1 MSVVT
6 QVRLTLPMSSGYD
19 PRTPCSSISSGLSR
33 ADERWP
39 ADVIPFM
46 TTLSMLRPLQKPT
59 TIASLAML
67 VTFAWPA
74 GAQGPAAPA
83 ESGAPAIDVTAT
95 AVEKQ
100 LAANLA
106 RLTLASTPR
115 PVALAPASQ
124 VATVVA
130 SADDLRDSI
139 VVSITRTAV
148 GRRYARGGQSLRGG
162 FDCSGLVRYV
172 MTAFDVVVPR
182 TAAQLAATGFALGR
196 DTTRL
201 RPGDLLTFGA
211 GARSIS
217 HVGIYVGNGR
227 YVHASSVAG
236 GVIESELQRPR
247 SARVK
252 PWRGSRRLLS
262 AAHRDSVARGD
273 G

>member
-1 MSVVT
+1 
-6 QVRLTLPMSSGYD
+6 
-19 PRTPCSSISSGLSR
+19 
-33 ADERWP
+33 
-39 ADVIPFM
+39 M
-46 TTLSMLRPLQKPT
+46 TTLSRRPLLQCST
-59 TIASLAML
+59 SIASLAML
-67 VTFAWPA
+67 VACAWSA
-74 GAQGPAAPA
+74 GAQGPAEPSD
-83 ESGAPAIDVTAT
+83 SGAPVTDVPAT
-95 AVEKQ
+95 AGEKQ

-106 RLTLASTPR
+106 RLTLASAPR
-115 PVALAPASQ
+115 PVALAPALT
-124 VATVVA
+124 VAA
-130 SADDLRDSI
+130 IAPSADDLRDSI
-139 VVSITRTAV
+139 LVSVTRTAM
-148 GRRYARGGQSLRGG
+148 GTRYARGGQSIRGG

-196 DTTRL
+196 DTTGL

-236 GVIESELQRPR
+236 RVIESELRRPR

-252 PWRGSRRLLS
+252 PWHGTRRVLS

>member
-1 MSVVT
+1 MT
-6 QVRLTLPMSSGYD
+6 ALPL
-19 PRTPCSSISSGLSR
+19 PR
-33 ADERWP
+33 
-39 ADVIPFM
+39 VI
-46 TTLSMLRPLQKPT
+46 QKPP

-67 VTFAWPA
+67 VAFAWPA
-74 GAQGPAAPA
+74 GAQGPVAPA
-83 ESGAPAIDVTAT
+83 EFGAPAVDVPAT
-95 AVEKQ
+95 AVEQ
-100 LAANLA
+100 QFAANLA
-106 RLTLASTPR
+106 KLTLASAPR
-115 PVALAPASQ
+115 PVALAPATP
-124 VATVVA
+124 VATIV
-130 SADDLRDSI
+130 SSEFDLRDSI
-139 VVSITRTAV
+139 LVAITRTAL
-148 GRRYARGGQSLRGG
+148 GTRYTRGGQSIRGG

-236 GVIESELQRPR
+236 RVIESEVQRAR

-252 PWRGSRRLLS
+252 PWRGTRRVLS
-262 AAHRDSVARGD
+262 AAHRDTVARGD